1 MTRSLKIINYG
12 LVLSAIIAL
21 IVSGFLVILN
31 QVVQIYLNEQDWFG
45 QLLLIIGGSG
55 LLWFFEKKWPQTP
68 QLAPQALAAL
78 HGQSAITLRP
88 AWQNLLVG
96 IIILGCGAG
105 VAPGTIL
112 ISVTITLSIWLA
124 EKLRYVYFH
133 YARWQQL
140 TIFNQLRRLG
150 CRRQYR
156 LSYRQQHV
164 TQPGQQRLKQGLIGL
179 FILNGLT
186 VFILS
191 QRLTHQPRLVT
202 PLVADNWQWSNI
214 WSVLPIILFTASF
227 AHLWQWGKQQCQ
239 RWLHHWSLA
248 VRIGVGGILI
258 YILTRLVPQVLFSG
272 QLRLPQLIA
281 QWSNL
286 APVTLLLLAG
296 IKLGFLALCLQL
308 GWTGGDFLP
317 SLVVGFLVSFAVA
330 QWLPQVTASFW
341 VALIATSL
349 TGSLVQRPLLA
360 GIIVALF
367 CPASLW
373 PVVGC
378 AAFGTWGLA
387 KIWPIND

>member
-12 LVLSAIIAL
+12 LFLSAIIAL
-21 IVSGFLVILN
+21 IVSGFLIMLN
-31 QVVQIYLNEQDWFG
+31 QVVQIYLTEQDWFG

-55 LLWFFEKKWPQTP
+55 LLWLFEKKWPQTP

-78 HGQSAITLRP
+78 HGQAEITLRP

-96 IIILGCGAG
+96 IVILGCGAG

-140 TIFNQLRRLG
+140 SIFDQVKQLC

-156 LSYRQQHV
+156 LTYQQQHV
-164 TQPGQQRLKQGLIGL
+164 TQSRQQWAKNGLIGL

-191 QRLTHQPRLVT
+191 QRLTRQPRLIV
-202 PLVADNWQWSNI
+202 PLTTANWQWSNI
-214 WSVLPIILFTASF
+214 WLGLPIILFTASF
-227 AHLWQWGKQQCQ
+227 AHFWQWGQRQCQ
-239 RWLHHWSLA
+239 HWLRHWSLA
-248 VRIGVGGILI
+248 VRIGVGGVLI
-258 YILTRLVPQVLFSG
+258 YSLARLLPQVLFSG

-286 APVTLLLLAG
+286 TPVTLLLLAG

-317 SLVVGFLVSFAVA
+317 SLIVGFLVSFAVA

-360 GIIVALF
+360 GGIVALF